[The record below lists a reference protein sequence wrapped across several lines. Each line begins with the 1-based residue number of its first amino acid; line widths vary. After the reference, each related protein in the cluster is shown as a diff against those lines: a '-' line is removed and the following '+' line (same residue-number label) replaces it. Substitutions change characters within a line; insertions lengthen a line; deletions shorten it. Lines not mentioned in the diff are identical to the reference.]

1 MIDPRRL
8 YLGHYALRDT
18 PLEARFAAAA
28 AAGFDGI
35 SVSWAEASAS
45 PAAASKI
52 REALRS
58 EALAA
63 SQLEIVRLPPAAGM
77 QGFSR
82 EARHAASVAAE
93 LDCPVVVAVCLDPG
107 MCFEDVLTGV
117 ATLAAECAF
126 TGRRCA
132 VEFIPFLSAI
142 EDTAQAV
149 RLLRAVDNPA
159 ACLVID
165 SLHFFRS
172 GAQWPALSE
181 LGAADI
187 GAIQIC
193 DAPLQPASPDYREEA
208 MFLRALPG
216 YGELDLCRLLT
227 ALDATG
233 VDIPLTVE
241 VLSRDL
247 ALQGAAEAA
256 RRMAAATRALLHRY
270 QPPEGSTS

>member
-45 PAAASKI
+45 PAATSRI
-52 REALRS
+52 RETLRA
-58 EALAA
+58 EALVA
-63 SQLEIVRLPPAAGM
+63 SQLEIVRLPSPAGSPD
-77 QGFSR
+77 FSH

-93 LDCPVVVAVCLDPG
+93 LDCPVVVAVSLDPA
-107 MCFEDVLTGV
+107 MCFEDVVGGV
-117 ATLAAECAF
+117 STLAEECAL

-142 EDTAQAV
+142 ADMAQAV

-165 SLHFFRS
+165 SLHFFRA
-172 GAQWPALSE
+172 GAQWPALSG
-181 LGAADI
+181 LRAADI

-193 DAPLQPASPDYREEA
+193 DAPMQPASQDYREEA
-208 MFLRALPG
+208 MSLRALPG
-216 YGELDLCRLLT
+216 HGELDLCRFLA
-227 ALDATG
+227 ALEGTG

-247 ALQGAAEAA
+247 ASQDPTRAATQ
-256 RRMAAATRALLHRY
+256 MAAATRALLHRH
-270 QPPEGSTS
+270 QHPERSTS